1 MMVIAA
7 PIRDFFTRNLG
18 YKAVALVLA
27 LLLWFDVT
35 SDETTVIDYPVP
47 LQIAVEG
54 ADMIITNQDQLPPEV
69 EVAFSGTGK
78 DLLRLDK
85 GDLSIQ
91 EEVQGGENDSIVVT
105 LDLSD
110 VRKPT
115 DLTVTPI
122 AITPRQVTVVTD
134 RFMERTVPLEA
145 VGSPRPTAGYRIET
159 VEVSPQR
166 VRVRGVT
173 AEVRPIGSLALD
185 LSQLENVEGTF
196 DERLEIAVPESLRT
210 VTVTPDT
217 VRIQGR
223 AVRDTANAA
232 E

>member
-1 MMVIAA
+1 MTLAK

-27 LLLWFDVT
+27 ILLWYDVT

-54 ADMIITNQDQLPPEV
+54 ADMIITNQEQLPPEV
-69 EVAFSGTGK
+69 EVAFSGTGR
-78 DLLRLDK
+78 DLMRLDK
-85 GDLSIQ
+85 NDLAVQ
-91 EEVQGGENDSIVVT
+91 EAVEGGENDSIVVT

-115 DLTVTPI
+115 DLAVT
-122 AITPRQVTVVTD
+122 AMGITPRQVTVVTD
-134 RFMERTVPLEA
+134 RFIERTVPLA
-145 VGSPRPTAGYRIET
+145 TVGSPRPAPGYRIES
-159 VEVSPQR
+159 VDVSPQQ

-185 LSQLENVEGTF
+185 LSQVEGVEGTF

-217 VRIQGR
+217 VRIRGH
-223 AVRDTANAA
+223 AVRDTVGGSQ
-232 E
+232 

>member
-1 MMVIAA
+1 LPPAT

-27 LLLWFDVT
+27 LLLWYDVT
-35 SDETTVIDYPVP
+35 SDETTVIEYPVP

-54 ADMIITNQDQLPPEV
+54 ADMIITNQEQLPPEV

-85 GDLSIQ
+85 NDLAVQ
-91 EEVQGGENDSIVVT
+91 EAVQGGENDSIVVT

-110 VRKPT
+110 VRKPA
-115 DLTVTPI
+115 DLAVTPI
-122 AITPRQVTVVTD
+122 GITPRQVTVVTD
-134 RFMERTVPLEA
+134 RFIERTVPLSA
-145 VGSPRPTAGYRIET
+145 IGSPRSAAGYRVDAVDVT
-159 VEVSPQR
+159 PQQ

-185 LSQLENVEGTF
+185 LSQLEGVEGEF
-196 DERLEIAVPESLRT
+196 DERLEIAIPESLRT

-217 VRIQGR
+217 VRIRGR
-223 AVRDTANAA
+223 AVPDSATAP